1 MKSEASTKNGFHL
14 KLLYTLSRENSPH
27 QSYSLNYGLEFLT
40 NLETQK
46 VLCLHSN
53 APSRVC
59 IAPNAVLSIQC
70 QKPLIESQPL
80 LCDLFGDEHCVHLRL
95 GLIYAY
101 EFRSPGLSTVVS
113 IQI

>member
-1 MKSEASTKNGFHL
+1 VKSEASTKNGFHL
-14 KLLYTLSRENSPH
+14 KLIYTLSRENSPH

-46 VLCLHSN
+46 VLCSHSN
-53 APSRVC
+53 APAKVC
-59 IAPNAVLSIQC
+59 IALTAVLSIQC

-80 LCDLFGDEHCVHLRL
+80 LGDLFGDEHCVHLRL